1 MAVGSVSFGLL
12 RLTIPHSLEGSE
24 SNVKISFKGPL
35 ICILKMYKLCMCVYM
50 HVQGHVCAH
59 VCILVF
65 VDVCMCACVCMREFA
80 YMWVCACIY
89 MWACMDVDCIYV
101 NM

>member
-35 ICILKMYKLCMCVYM
+35 ICMLKMYKLCMCVYM

-65 VDVCMCACVCMREFA
+65 VDMCMCGSLHVCGCVRVYICGRAWMWIV
-80 YMWVCACIY
+80 YM
-89 MWACMDVDCIYV
+89 
-101 NM
+101 